1 MPQQTRLQQ
10 TKQEN
15 LGSSQDYITRAD
27 FEKILDDKL
36 NGLKED
42 LATKEC
48 IQQLL
53 AVIGAQNSKI
63 EELESKIV
71 VMERYI
77 AQLQRSTDD
86 QEQYQRRLCLRINGV
101 EVTPGK
107 EETGQDCLEK
117 CKKIFK
123 SIGVKVPDTVLDR
136 AHRIG
141 KTKAASNGKTYR
153 QIIVR
158 FATWRHRTMVY
169 KARKKSQTHKI
180 RLDLTKKRMNVIQ
193 KTNEILE
200 SRRMEGCFTFAD
212 INCHLCARIN
222 DAFHYFDDE
231 DDFMK
236 LLDRISGGEK
246 EDMEENAEDGSNESG
261 EDDDE
266 EEEDVA
272 E

>member
-10 TKQEN
+10 TKQEK
-15 LGSSQDYITRAD
+15 LGPSQDYITHAD

-123 SIGVKVPDTVLDR
+123 SVGY
-136 AHRIG
+136 
-141 KTKAASNGKTYR
+141 S
-153 QIIVR
+153 
-158 FATWRHRTMVY
+158 
-169 KARKKSQTHKI
+169 S
-180 RLDLTKKRMNVIQ
+180 
-193 KTNEILE
+193 
-200 SRRMEGCFTFAD
+200 
-212 INCHLCARIN
+212 
-222 DAFHYFDDE
+222 
-231 DDFMK
+231 
-236 LLDRISGGEK
+236 
-246 EDMEENAEDGSNESG
+246 
-261 EDDDE
+261 
-266 EEEDVA
+266 
-272 E
+272 